1 MKVKSVYLI
10 ECANLRKYLS
20 DLKNPIVF
28 DLVRCFDEEVY
39 SKLIHRHAMSSKE
52 RDFDKKC

>member
-10 ECANLRKYLS
+10 ECANLRKYIS

-28 DLVRCFDEEVY
+28 DLVKCFDEEVY
-39 SKLIHRHAMSSKE
+39 SKLIHRHKE